1 MKFKEVQFTENL
13 NIVKASPSG
22 ITPRKDKAFHVN
34 TASMTGTLADI
45 VPSEIQGWLAE
56 IGAGLGGIDLTRP
69 LTWTKDKVIGASEK
83 ARSLDKKLLEL
94 SEVKTAVTK
103 YLAYSMKEAEF
114 LADITVA
121 AAKAKIHIDK
131 EAARAHLAYMRYLR
145 KAARLE
151 KRTQATQE
159 IIDSSN
165 RHLEATLD
173 GRKAAILASLNE
185 NQKLVGA
192 SDEAVQEMR
201 RRRQRLL
208 QSHRQEMAAY
218 KAELKGVHTSLPNS

>member
-1 MKFKEVQFTENL
+1 
-13 NIVKASPSG
+13 
-22 ITPRKDKAFHVN
+22 
-34 TASMTGTLADI
+34 MTGTLADI
-45 VPSEIQGWLAE
+45 VPSEIQGWLTE
-56 IGAGLGGIDLTRP
+56 IGQGLGGIDLTRP
-69 LTWTKDKVIGASEK
+69 LTWTKDQVRGASEK

-94 SEVKTAVTK
+94 SEVKTAVAK

-121 AAKAKIHIDK
+121 AARAKIHIDK

-159 IIDSSN
+159 IIDTSN
-165 RHLEATLD
+165 RHLEGTLD

-192 SDEAVQEMR
+192 SDKTVQEMR

-208 QSHRQEMAAY
+208 QSHRQEMATY
-218 KAELKGVHTSLPNS
+218 KAELKGVSTSLPNP